1 MDKAKP
7 SMENSTLYEQAIR
20 ETEIYI
26 TNYIL
31 ELYLKTAG
39 ITMLLRE
46 KITHKW

>member
-26 TNYIL
+26 TNFIVVP
-31 ELYLKTAG
+31 
-39 ITMLLRE
+39 
-46 KITHKW
+46 